1 MNQIAGLI
9 VPFFGLILLGYG
21 AGRLDLVKSG
31 GEAALS
37 FFVLYLAMPAL
48 FFQLLAGA
56 SLSEFQGA
64 SFLLTTTFSTY
75 CAFAMAFS
83 FGALTNR
90 GNISEATIQGLLG
103 SYSNVGYMAPAL
115 TIAAFGAAA
124 AMPTAL
130 IFSLDTA
137 MMLILTPLMMALG
150 GSVRAN
156 AADLV
161 QDIGRRVALHPLILA
176 TIGGLA
182 FSAVGFGLPG
192 PLEELLTMLRLAAAP
207 CALFLL
213 GINLSQRALD
223 DIPIEMPFLVGIK
236 LIVHPLIV
244 YLMLS
249 WVGGFEQIWVY
260 VAVLMAALPPAS
272 QVHAMAR
279 RYGTYAEHASG
290 AIALATIVSISS
302 LTLALILLLNQILP
316 LDPFR

>member
-1 MNQIAGLI
+1 MNEIAGLI
-9 VPFFGLILLGYG
+9 VPFFGLVLLGYG
-21 AGRLDLVKSG
+21 SGRLDLVKSG
-31 GEAALS
+31 GVAALS

-48 FFQLLAGA
+48 FFQLLARA

-75 CAFAMAFS
+75 CAFAIAFS
-83 FGALTNR
+83 VGALTNR

-115 TIAAFGAAA
+115 TIAAFGTAA

-137 MMLILTPLMMALG
+137 LILVLTPLMMALG

-161 QDIGRRVALHPLILA
+161 EEIGRRVVLHPLILA
-176 TIGGLA
+176 TIAGLA
-182 FSAVGFGLPG
+182 MSAVGVGLPG
-192 PLEELLTMLRLAAAP
+192 PVDQLLSMLRQAAAP

-213 GINLSQRALD
+213 GINLSQRGLE
-223 DIPIEMPFLVGIK
+223 DIPIEMPFIVAIK
-236 LIVHPLIV
+236 LIAHPMIV

-249 WVGGFEQIWVY
+249 WVGGFDRIWVY

-279 RYGTYAEHASG
+279 RYRTYADHSSG

-302 LTLALILLLNQILP
+302 LTLVLILLLNEIVP